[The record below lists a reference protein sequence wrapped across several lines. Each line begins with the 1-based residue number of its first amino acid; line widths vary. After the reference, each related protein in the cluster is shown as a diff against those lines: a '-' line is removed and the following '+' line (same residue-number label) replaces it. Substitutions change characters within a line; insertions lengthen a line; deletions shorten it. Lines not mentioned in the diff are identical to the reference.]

1 MDVRAPTRPHTPP
14 VRSQAPGP
22 ARLGVVVALATGGLT
37 LITFALA
44 LTALP
49 DRVPYPFTDDVIA
62 AQWPGDYYWMY
73 PAMVLMVL
81 FVALVAAVHEHTHP
95 ERRVYSLL
103 ALALSAIAAGVLLV
117 DYWVQVTVMPL
128 SLAKGQLDGWS
139 MLTQY
144 NPNGVFLALEE
155 LGYLLMTLALLGLV
169 PALSPATRPGRVL
182 RRLFVGSAVAVAGS
196 LAVVT
201 TLRGTDRGDTF
212 EILVISIVWVT
223 LLVASPL
230 LALVLRP
237 PKEHA

>member
-1 MDVRAPTRPHTPP
+1 MRVSTRPQSPP
-14 VRSQAPGP
+14 SPVPVDRAARSG
-22 ARLGVVVALATGGLT
+22 ARVALATGALT

-49 DRVPYPFTDDVIA
+49 DRVPYPFTDEVIA
-62 AQWPGDYYWMY
+62 AQWPGDYLWMY

-81 FVALVAAVHEHTHP
+81 FVALVATVHERTAP
-95 ERRVYSLL
+95 ERRVHSLL
-103 ALALSAIAAGVLLV
+103 AVALAAIAAGVLLV
-117 DYWVQVTVMPL
+117 DYWVQVTVLPV

-155 LGYLLMTLALLGLV
+155 LGYVLMSLALLSLV
-169 PALSPATRPGRVL
+169 PALPTGTRPARVL
-182 RRLFVGSAVAVAGS
+182 RRLFVGSAVAVAVS
-196 LAVVT
+196 FAVVT
-201 TLRGTDRGDTF
+201 ALEGPDRGDTF
-212 EILVISIVWVT
+212 EILVISLVWLT

-230 LALVLRP
+230 LALVLRS